1 MQPKP
6 DREHLRRKAAARVGK
21 LGVHNERIS
30 KEFASLWSDYAG
42 QMMEHATAA
51 LKHGRV
57 SPGGV
62 LRDTFAASVE
72 AVGSAFELYGQLW
85 KTCLDPN
92 CDEEVASSVVEFE
105 IDQASETAPALPIG
119 NCTISQFAQLS
130 CSDLQHSSGAKIPS
144 RYVRLW
150 KLDPSQVGVILS
162 GLGEIQP
169 LATGVYLGKITYAPI
184 GGPASIVAGVC
195 VTVRSPGS

>member
-21 LGVHNERIS
+21 LGVHNERITQ
-30 KEFASLWSDYAG
+30 EFASLWSDYAN
-42 QMMEHATAA
+42 QMMGHATAA

-85 KTCLDPN
+85 KACLEPGCEDDVP
-92 CDEEVASSVVEFE
+92 ASVVEFE
-105 IDQASETAPALPIG
+105 IDTASEAASAMPLG
-119 NCTISQFAQLS
+119 NCTVSQFAQLS
-130 CSDLQHSSGAKIPS
+130 CSDLEHSSGAKIPA
-144 RYVRLW
+144 RYMKLW
-150 KLDPSQVGVILS
+150 KLAPDQVGIIPS

-169 LATGVYLGKITYAPI
+169 LALGVYLGKVTYAPI
-184 GGPASIVAGVC
+184 GGPVIVVAGVS
-195 VTVRSPGS
+195 VTVRNPG